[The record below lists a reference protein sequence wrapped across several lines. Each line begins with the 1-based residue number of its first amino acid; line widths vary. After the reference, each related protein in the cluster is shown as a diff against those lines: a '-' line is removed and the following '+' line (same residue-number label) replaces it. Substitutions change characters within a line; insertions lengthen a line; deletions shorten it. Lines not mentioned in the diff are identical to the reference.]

1 MVVGKNN
8 KMQNHINYRYTSLSH
23 LDISD
28 PNIEF
33 KMYKVALDID
43 SYLFVLSQDE
53 SHLAGRENLYWAV

>member
-8 KMQNHINYRYTSLSH
+8 KMQNHINYRYTSVSH

-33 KMYKVALDID
+33 KMYKVALDI

-53 SHLAGRENLYWAV
+53 SHLAGRENLHWAV